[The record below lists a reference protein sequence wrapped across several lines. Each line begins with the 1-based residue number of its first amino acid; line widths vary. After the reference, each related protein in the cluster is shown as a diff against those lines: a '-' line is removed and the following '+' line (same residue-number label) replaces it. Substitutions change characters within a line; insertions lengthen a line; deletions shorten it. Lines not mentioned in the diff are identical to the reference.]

1 MEIISGYS
9 PRSRAEFSKMFG
21 HRNLQTALLLA
32 GLLLLLVQMAEAGS
46 SLYVDDINDEK
57 VGVGTKEDPF
67 RDLQYAIDQA
77 QDGDRIVILPGRY
90 EAHPQ
95 LYIEELCGNCQ
106 EHRTQVNASR
116 GFLINGKSI
125 HLVGSGT
132 DSTILET
139 KAGYGVLFENSRGS
153 IITNLKI
160 TDGKRDS
167 DGNATDAGIVA
178 KFSTVTITNC
188 EIAENQ
194 DSVPGVVV
202 GIGGIFGRE
211 NSELIIQNN
220 YIHDNRWDGIALYRG
235 ATALITD
242 NIIDQG
248 RGAGIGITWD
258 AATTV
263 YRNRVSNYWKG
274 IGSFGDSRVVVRN
287 NAVFDN
293 LGWGIIATGNSY
305 LEASNN
311 VITRNGNCGFAVWG
325 DGARGLATN
334 NIITENGWR
343 KEWVCPC
350 VGVWWY
356 EGKSEYFA
364 ITYNDVWNNI
374 VTDYQ
379 DLEDLTGKEGNVS
392 VNPKFSG
399 KTDFHLSQD
408 SAVRDKGNPTYTDPD
423 GSVSDLGIYG
433 GPQARK

>member
-1 MEIISGYS
+1 LTNGVHY
-9 PRSRAEFSKMFG
+9 
-21 HRNLQTALLLA
+21 T
-32 GLLLLLVQMAEAGS
+32 
-46 SLYVDDINDEK
+46 LYVDDIKDEK
-57 VGVGTKEDPF
+57 VGAGIKQEPF

-77 QDGDRIVILPGRY
+77 KNGDRIIILSGRY
-90 EAHPQ
+90 ESHPQ
-95 LYIEELCGNCQ
+95 VYVENLCGNCQ
-106 EHRTQVNASR
+106 DHRTQVNASR
-116 GFLINGKSI
+116 GFLIKDKGI
-125 HLVGSGT
+125 HFVGSGP
-132 DSTILET
+132 DSTVLVT

-153 IITNLKI
+153 VITNLKI
-160 TDGKRDS
+160 TGGKRDP
-167 DGNATDAGIVA
+167 DGNATDAGIVT
-178 KFSTVTITNC
+178 KFSTVTITKC

-194 DSVPGVVV
+194 DSVKGVIV

-211 NSELIIQNN
+211 NSELVIQNN
-220 YIHDNRWDGIALYRG
+220 LIRNNRWDGIALYRG

-242 NIIDQG
+242 NVIDQG

-258 AATTV
+258 AVAAV

-274 IGSFGDSRVVVRN
+274 IGSFGDSRAVVRN

-305 LEASNN
+305 MEASNN
-311 VITRNGNCGFAVWG
+311 VITRNGNCGLAVWG

-356 EGKSEYFA
+356 EGKSDGFRLS
-364 ITYNDVWNNI
+364 YNDVWNN
-374 VTDYQ
+374 VVADYQ

-392 VNPKFSG
+392 VNPEFSG
-399 KTDFHLSQD
+399 KTNFHLSGD
-408 SAVRDKGNPTYTDPD
+408 SALKDKGNPTYTDQD